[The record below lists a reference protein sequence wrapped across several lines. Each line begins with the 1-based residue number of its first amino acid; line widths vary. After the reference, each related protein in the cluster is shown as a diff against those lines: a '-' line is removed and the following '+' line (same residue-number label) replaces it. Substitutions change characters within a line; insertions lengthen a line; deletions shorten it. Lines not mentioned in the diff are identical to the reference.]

1 MFTTL
6 LSQETRTLAPKL
18 ALIAGIG
25 VLIIAVSLG
34 LAALKIP
41 LVSGLLLM
49 ASCLMIAMV
58 PLLVSF
64 SFK

>member
-41 LVSGLLLM
+41 LFQDSSSWR
-49 ASCLMIAMV
+49 AA
-58 PLLVSF
+58 
-64 SFK
+64 